1 MPLETACCRASA
13 GEVAR
18 ANKAFSRPFSRPLP
32 PSVAKSSHSL
42 LSRCH
47 LYDAPH
53 EGSKKAKHSPTSV
66 PVQATCADTSVPFDR
81 DGTTASPLAEA
92 EFFREKAAHFQ
103 ELDAFKQG
111 ERKKTS
117 PRHAADRRLSPLACP
132 LCCTARTCPSTVAFT
147 ASLSTLLSRAIHKRR
162 QATRSSVIHSLSF
175 VIAECTSS

>member
-18 ANKAFSRPFSRPLP
+18 ANKAFFSPFLSPSPALGGEVLSQSALPLS
-32 PSVAKSSHSL
+32 SV
-42 LSRCH
+42 RCP
-47 LYDAPH
+47 L

-81 DGTTASPLAEA
+81 DGAAASPLAEA
-92 EFFREKAAHFQ
+92 EFLRGKAAHFQ

-117 PRHAADRRLSPLACP
+117 PRHVADRRLSPLACP

-147 ASLSTLLSRAIHKRR
+147 ASLSTLLSRAIHKQR